1 MGKGDGFAL
10 SAAMRS
16 FACRWAGE
24 AGRHQAIRLQIP
36 SPYFIRNE
44 LAQVLS
50 PTVISTVG
58 AEKFRT
64 EVWQEISRLSVS
76 IKCKVLTAH
85 TGMSPLEMTMG
96 LE

>member
-1 MGKGDGFAL
+1 MGSGKTSGHQTADSFSLFYKERIDTGTL
-10 SAAMRS
+10 SHCHFDA
-16 FACRWAGE
+16 
-24 AGRHQAIRLQIP
+24 
-36 SPYFIRNE
+36 
-44 LAQVLS
+44 
-50 PTVISTVG
+50 G

>member
-1 MGKGDGFAL
+1 MGNGFAL
-10 SAAMRS
+10 SVAMRS
-16 FACRWAGE
+16 FAGRRAWE
-24 AGRHQAIRLQIP
+24 AGRHQTIRRQIP

-50 PTVISTVG
+50 PTVISTAG

-64 EVWQEISRLSVS
+64 EVWQEISRFSVS

-85 TGMSPLEMTMG
+85 TGMSSLEMTMG

>member
-1 MGKGDGFAL
+1 MRFFAGRR
-10 SAAMRS
+10 A
-16 FACRWAGE
+16 WE
-24 AGRHQAIRLQIP
+24 AGRHQAMGLQIP

-44 LAQVLS
+44 LAQILS
-50 PTVISTVG
+50 PTVISTAG

-64 EVWQEISRLSVS
+64 EVWQEISRLSVSSVS

-96 LE
+96 AGVNCH